1 MITILKTQREVL
13 PAAKLIGKRYTDA
26 DRDDSGG
33 FGVQWGQWFANHWFE
48 PLLGADLAGNCSDPV
63 GAMRCTAGLLYTS
76 AAPRARVA
84 TAMSTGS

>member
-33 FGVQWGQWFANHWFE
+33 FWCA
-48 PLLGADLAGNCSDPV
+48 V
-63 GAMRCTAGLLYTS
+63 GAVVCKPL
-76 AAPRARVA
+76 V
-84 TAMSTGS
+84 

>member
-33 FGVQWGQWFANHWFE
+33 FGVQWGQWFGK
-48 PLLGADLAGNCSDPV
+48 PLV
-63 GAMRCTAGLLYTS
+63 
-76 AAPRARVA
+76 
-84 TAMSTGS
+84 